1 MRTLLSTLPRKEAIW
16 RLLSSCCSMEWPPMM
31 KTRLAS
37 PPSIWVCNTDL
48 MILSDSVVIAA
59 AKCGHADVF
68 DVFAKTGVSLRQP
81 SSKIGMTALHIA
93 AFFGEEEIARELF
106 KHIPAHTKSTLPTK
120 PENALIEDLC
130 YECDLTALHLASY
143 SGSENVVRA
152 ILNQPNVDVKS
163 ASSPSGY
170 TALHL
175 ACLTGHVGVVGLL
188 LSRSTELLQVKDSC
202 GSTSLHTAATHGHFE
217 MCQVQCLA

>member
-1 MRTLLSTLPRKEAIW
+1 M
-16 RLLSSCCSMEWPPMM
+16 
-31 KTRLAS
+31 
-37 PPSIWVCNTDL
+37 
-48 MILSDSVVIAA
+48 
-59 AKCGHADVF
+59 F

-143 SGSENVVRA
+143 SRSANVVRA
-152 ILNQPNVDVKS
+152 ILNQPAVDVKS
-163 ASSPSGY
+163 PSSPSGY

-188 LSRSTELLQVKDSC
+188 LSRSTELLQVKDSS

-217 MCQVQCLA
+217 MCQVHDSSVDNLKIQAHFCQVLLGQGADCTLEDDKEWLPLHCASKVSFCF

>member
-1 MRTLLSTLPRKEAIW
+1 MIPIPNSRACPY
-16 RLLSSCCSMEWPPMM
+16 RLQ
-31 KTRLAS
+31 
-37 PPSIWVCNTDL
+37 
-48 MILSDSVVIAA
+48 ILFCLIAA

-152 ILNQPNVDVKS
+152 ILNQPAVDVKS
-163 ASSPSGY
+163 PSSPSGY

-188 LSRSTELLQVKDSC
+188 LSRSTELLQVKDSS

-217 MCQVQCLA
+217 MCQVHKYSFKTFEKFYN